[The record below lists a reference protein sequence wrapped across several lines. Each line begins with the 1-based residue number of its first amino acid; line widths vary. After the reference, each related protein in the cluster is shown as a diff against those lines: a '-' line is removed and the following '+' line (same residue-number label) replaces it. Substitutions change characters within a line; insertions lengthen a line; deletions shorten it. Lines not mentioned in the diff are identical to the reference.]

1 MGAKAGSVQQDILS
15 VQVIALVTLS
25 FALGCSEFVVVGILP
40 DIAGSLAV
48 ELTLVGNLVGVFA
61 GVYAVC
67 TPVLTLATANVPK
80 YRLLMVLCVV
90 FVAGNVGTALAP
102 TYGVLLA
109 ARVVSASVSGA
120 ACTVSMTFVA
130 DIAAPEARPKVIAI
144 IFAGFSVAS
153 VAGVPVGTAI
163 AHAAGWH
170 AAFWVISALT
180 ALVTA
185 VLAKTL
191 PRGGASRDARDGMAA
206 GAPATR
212 EGRAAGLALRFML
225 SQLAVLRDRRTV
237 LNALQ
242 IMFSM
247 AGLYVYYTYL
257 NPLLVQVI
265 GLPEAALPLALAAYG
280 VMAVLS
286 NLSAG
291 VVADRWGQR
300 ALPVVY
306 ATLAALLAVLPFA
319 SAAGPAVGIAAC
331 LALGYVTALHNSQV
345 QVLFMEVAEAD
356 FPQALNFASSLN
368 PTFYNIGITL
378 GSLLSGAA
386 LAHVGSYA
394 WLGPVGAVLAALA
407 CVLAVTLVRVLAQ
420 KGEGAHERNQQNVEH
435 EGDSLS
441 IGHDRA

>member
-1 MGAKAGSVQQDILS
+1 MGTKAGAAKQGVLS
-15 VQVIALVTLS
+15 VQVVALVALS

-67 TPVLTLATANVPK
+67 TPVLTLATAHVPK
-80 YRLLMVLCVV
+80 YRLLMALCAV
-90 FVAGNVGTALAP
+90 FIVGNVVTALAP

-109 ARVVSASVSGA
+109 SRVVSASVSGA

-153 VAGVPVGTAI
+153 VAGVPLGTAI
-163 AHAAGWH
+163 TQAAGWH
-170 AAFWVISALT
+170 AAFWAISALT

-191 PRGGASRDARDGMAA
+191 PRKGADENAA
-206 GAPATR
+206 GTNARNGAAASATAEQ
-212 EGRAAGLALRFML
+212 EGRPAARALRFLL
-225 SQLAVLRDRRTV
+225 SQLAVLKDQRTA

-265 GLPEAALPLALAAYG
+265 GVPEAALPLALAAYG

-306 ATLAALLAVLPFA
+306 FALAVLLAVLPLA
-319 SAAGPAVGIAAC
+319 AAAGPAAGIATC

-378 GSLLSGAA
+378 GSLLGGAV
-386 LAHVGSYA
+386 LAHVGGYA
-394 WLGPVGAVLAALA
+394 WLGPVGSVLAALA
-407 CVLAVTLVRVLAQ
+407 GILAVGLNRAL
-420 KGEGAHERNQQNVEH
+420 EREK
-435 EGDSLS
+435 DSLIKWGGPKAS
-441 IGHDRA
+441 GM